1 MRAVDVVNKL
11 CPRANAAYI
20 AAFEAGDG
28 QMSDAG
34 ITTPTR
40 LAHFLAQVMHETG
53 GLTVLRENMN
63 YTASRIRQVWPS
75 RPNAVQFAGNPEG
88 LANSVY
94 GGRMGNT
101 NPGDGWKYRGRGLMQ
116 TTGRE
121 AYAKYGKRCGVPFE
135 SDPDLVLS
143 AEHALK
149 PALAE
154 WVDGKCNEMADRG
167 DIAGI
172 TLRINGGTIGL
183 ADRRAWFAKVEA
195 VLAGKRKPAM
205 TTAGKIA
212 AGGAAAAGGAVVV
225 KTMVEQKPPVAA
237 PAPTSG
243 APWDTIGVVIVIVAV
258 VAVGGFIAWNKWGRK

>member
-1 MRAVDVVNKL
+1 MRAVDVVKKL
-11 CPRANAAYI
+11 CPRANAVYI

-63 YTASRIRQVWPS
+63 YTASRIRQIWPS

-172 TLRINGGTIGL
+172 TRRINGGLIGFEDRKAWL
-183 ADRRAWFAKVEA
+183 ARTLPACNGVDIKPRPPV
-195 VLAGKRKPAM
+195 KPAA
-205 TTAGKIA
+205 TG
-212 AGGAAAAGGAVVV
+212 AAGGAVVV
-225 KTMVEQKPPVAA
+225 TTITAA
-237 PAPTSG
+237 KSAGYDWT
-243 APWDTIGVVIVIVAV
+243 TIGTAAALVVLLCVIA
-258 VAVGGFIAWNKWGRK
+258 AIAYKAARK